1 MAEDLQFIMQS
12 AFPEVL
18 TGENCICIGTSLI
31 QDHNPR
37 LQPLFWPSFW
47 VLIISADKS
56 EEIQFIYSLLGWL
69 KSLVT
74 VDVLD
79 KQTNHFQKSFGILL
93 GILLSC
99 CCFIFI
105 LNLKKG
111 YGRTLKNILAVS
123 KDWLRIDWKCM
134 KIALIA

>member
-1 MAEDLQFIMQS
+1 MQS
-12 AFPEVL
+12 AFSGVL

-79 KQTNHFQKSFGILL
+79 KQTNQFQKSFGILL
-93 GILLSC
+93 GILLSFC

-105 LNLKKG
+105 ECQF
-111 YGRTLKNILAVS
+111 YGSRNANFCFLWFMIENFFSFFSSAHATFN
-123 KDWLRIDWKCM
+123 
-134 KIALIA
+134 ALFSS